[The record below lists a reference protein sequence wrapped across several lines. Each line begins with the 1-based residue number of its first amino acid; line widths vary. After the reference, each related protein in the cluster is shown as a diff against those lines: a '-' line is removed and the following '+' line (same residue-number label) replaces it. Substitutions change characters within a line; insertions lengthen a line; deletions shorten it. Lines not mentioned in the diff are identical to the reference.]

1 MSLWFVY
8 HSLHRL
14 ALSTYGLSMAIQKV
28 CVYSQYIKLTGLW
41 AQVVAVVFLSSMRSQ
56 VQMMETLVSSVY
68 MRLKT
73 FTRVNVNDT
82 RKKMFLAKGVSFDK
96 LPPTKDVLYLKI
108 LRCVYQSMV
117 WTNSLMKSPGLP
129 SAQSFGWKLINGTL
143 SFLWSTLPDIV
154 KGCWDTFVKCN
165 CKKSNCS
172 KNCSCK
178 NLGEPCTTL
187 CGCHCYN

>member
-1 MSLWFVY
+1 
-8 HSLHRL
+8 
-14 ALSTYGLSMAIQKV
+14 
-28 CVYSQYIKLTGLW
+28 
-41 AQVVAVVFLSSMRSQ
+41 
-56 VQMMETLVSSVY
+56 

-73 FTRVNVNDT
+73 FTRVDVSDT

-96 LPPTKDVLYLKI
+96 LLPTKNVLYLKI

-154 KGCWDTFVKCN
+154 KGCWDTFVK
-165 CKKSNCS
+165 
-172 KNCSCK
+172 
-178 NLGEPCTTL
+178 
-187 CGCHCYN
+187 